1 MASVYGRR
9 APTHRETGPVP
20 LLPPLAPCQIVV
32 ATLEGDALVSEFGS
46 PDPVGRLTRRLGNAT
61 GWVARTLSPLATI
74 WRRVSA
80 AHGSL
85 TMLGSTGAGQARL
98 FPHRARSS
106 ELAILLDASSS
117 NAWSSLTR
125 FLLQSIP
132 HQNFIKLSHPTPSL
146 PPSLR
151 GAFSYERGTP
161 VLARGAVS
169 PVLESPV
176 GGAVQSGRGRGC
188 WRVRYVVWCCV
199 RCRVMKKD
207 KTNHRGTS
215 PIKKRPPP

>member
-1 MASVYGRR
+1 MLSQDSARHGGLQRI
-9 APTHRETGPVP
+9 AKPVP
-20 LLPPLAPCQIVV
+20 FPPAPPCTMAPCQVV
-32 ATLEGDALVSEFGS
+32 AATLQGGALVSGFGS

-80 AHGSL
+80 WLADDAWFDRGRA
-85 TMLGSTGAGQARL
+85 GAALSCRAA

-132 HQNFIKLSHPTPSL
+132 HQNIIKLSHPTPSL
-146 PPSLR
+146 PPGPTG

-161 VLARGAVS
+161 VVSARSHTPRRERAE
-169 PVLESPV
+169 LENSEIPL
-176 GGAVQSGRGRGC
+176 
-188 WRVRYVVWCCV
+188 
-199 RCRVMKKD
+199 
-207 KTNHRGTS
+207 
-215 PIKKRPPP
+215 